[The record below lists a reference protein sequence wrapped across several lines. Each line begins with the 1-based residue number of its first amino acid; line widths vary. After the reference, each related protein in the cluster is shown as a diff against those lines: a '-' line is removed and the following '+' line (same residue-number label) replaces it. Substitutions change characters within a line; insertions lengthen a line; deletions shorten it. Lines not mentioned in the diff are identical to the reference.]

1 MNKLFTN
8 RITLCALATLAL
20 FVCAS
25 RADATVISGHISTTV
40 TITEDSQL
48 VGDVTCA
55 VPLTASGAN
64 PCIAFGA
71 DHINLRLNGHTIMGP
86 VDAPIEPNN
95 CSFPTDSMFGVGI
108 LANGRTDVISI
119 LPGDRRTATFRRQSV
134 QRQLV
139 CLLTE

>member
-1 MNKLFTN
+1 MSQLFPN
-8 RITLCALATLAL
+8 RMMLSALAVLAL
-20 FVCAS
+20 FVCAG
-25 RADATVISGHISTTV
+25 RAEATDISGHITTTV
-40 TITEDSQL
+40 TITDDSQL
-48 VGDVTCA
+48 VGDVTCT

-95 CSFPTDSMFGVGI
+95 CTFPTDSMFGVGI

-119 LPGDRRTATFRRQSV
+119 LPGDRRTATFRRQGV